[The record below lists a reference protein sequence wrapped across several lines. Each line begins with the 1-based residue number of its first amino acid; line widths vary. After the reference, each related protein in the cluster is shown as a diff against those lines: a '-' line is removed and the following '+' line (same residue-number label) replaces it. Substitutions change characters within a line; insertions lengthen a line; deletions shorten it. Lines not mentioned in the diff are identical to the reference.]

1 MLAPADD
8 LLGGRAAASA
18 GVTAGVSGPAPS
30 AHDAVEEL
38 HP

>member
-8 LLGGRAAASA
+8 LLGGSAAPS
-18 GVTAGVSGPAPS
+18 GGVSGLAPS

-38 HP
+38 DP